1 MSLPK
6 SYGIGLGWPLGA
18 GQGGALVIPV
28 VVLKPVNLT
37 APAVNGTVQVGVL
50 LSGNSGNWSNAP
62 TSYAYKWT
70 VSGSTVSTSPSY
82 TPVTADATKSGNYTV
97 TATNGAGS
105 TAAAPVAFGPITAA
119 AAVAPVNTAAPAVT
133 GTAQVGVLLSGG
145 IGAWSNSPTSYSYV
159 WAVAGVTVATTTS
172 YTPVT
177 ADATKSGTLIVTATN
192 SGGSTASAPV
202 AFGPITAAAAV
213 APVNTVPPAI
223 TGTAQVGVLLS
234 GNSGNWSNA
243 PTSYSYVWAVAG
255 LTVATTTSYTPVT
268 ADASKSGTYAVT
280 ATNAAG
286 STAATP
292 VAFGPIAAAAA
303 GGTPAALAINSF
315 SLAA

>member
-37 APAVNGTVQVGVL
+37 APAV
-50 LSGNSGNWSNAP
+50 
-62 TSYAYKWT
+62 
-70 VSGSTVSTSPSY
+70 
-82 TPVTADATKSGNYTV
+82 
-97 TATNGAGS
+97 
-105 TAAAPVAFGPITAA
+105 
-119 AAVAPVNTAAPAVT
+119 
-133 GTAQVGVLLSGG
+133 
-145 IGAWSNSPTSYSYV
+145 
-159 WAVAGVTVATTTS
+159 
-172 YTPVT
+172 
-177 ADATKSGTLIVTATN
+177 
-192 SGGSTASAPV
+192 
-202 AFGPITAAAAV
+202 
-213 APVNTVPPAI
+213 

-255 LTVATTTSYTPVT
+255 TTVSTSPSYTPVTADAAKSGNYTVTATNGAGSTAATSVAFGPITAAAAVAPVNQTAPAITGTPQVGVLLSGNTGTWSNSPTSYSYVWTVAGVTVATTSSYTPVT

-303 GGTPAALAINSF
+303 GGTPAALAVNSF

>member
-37 APAVNGTVQVGVL
+37 APAVTGTAQVGVL

-62 TSYAYKWT
+62 TSY
-70 VSGSTVSTSPSY
+70 SY
-82 TPVTADATKSGNYTV
+82 A
-97 TATNGAGS
+97 
-105 TAAAPVAFGPITAA
+105 
-119 AAVAPVNTAAPAVT
+119 
-133 GTAQVGVLLSGG
+133 
-145 IGAWSNSPTSYSYV
+145 
-159 WAVAGVTVATTTS
+159 WAVAGFTVSTLAF

-202 AFGPITAAAAV
+202 AFGPITAAAA
-213 APVNTVPPAI
+213 
-223 TGTAQVGVLLS
+223 
-234 GNSGNWSNA
+234 
-243 PTSYSYVWAVAG
+243 
-255 LTVATTTSYTPVT
+255 
-268 ADASKSGTYAVT
+268 
-280 ATNAAG
+280 
-286 STAATP
+286 
-292 VAFGPIAAAAA
+292 
-303 GGTPAALAINSF
+303 GTPAALAINSF